1 MAQRTIGT
9 RSLIGR
15 ALSANRRTDTRSSV
29 FPSHAAQS
37 GLTNHTAFLDSRNR
51 ARAPSPRS
59 CARRRLVSTPYP
71 RAAGADLASDP
82 LRARPNARKNAGL
95 ASVTHHHSPT
105 RASVSA
111 LVRSDLLQLS
121 PVNARQSGEISA
133 PDSKIAIPRQ
143 TTPCSAFVRPLS
155 LASAD
160 FRSPSQWL
168 CPPGS
173 SPSENV
179 RSPVH
184 ERSPEREKQALEIK
198 GGWTSEMPIRAV
210 SV

>member
-1 MAQRTIGT
+1 MAQRRIGA

-15 ALSANRRTDTRSSV
+15 ALSASRRTDTRSSV

-37 GLTNHTAFLDSRNR
+37 GLTNHPAFFDSRNR
-51 ARAPSPRS
+51 ARAPSARS

-95 ASVTHHHSPT
+95 ASVIHHHSPT

-133 PDSKIAIPRQ
+133 PDSTSAIPRQ
-143 TTPCSAFVRPLS
+143 TTLGSAPSTLS
-155 LASAD
+155 FSASAD
-160 FRSPSQWL
+160 LRSLSQWL
-168 CPPGS
+168 CPPILLS
-173 SPSENV
+173 F
-179 RSPVH
+179 
-184 ERSPEREKQALEIK
+184 
-198 GGWTSEMPIRAV
+198 
-210 SV
+210 